1 MDYFS
6 MFLMT
11 VIIVLIWYAGT
22 GRMAIREDEKE
33 IRRVEKEVEECV
45 ALGAGLTE
53 YNQRLQERK
62 EKIKNQIFEMF
73 EENEKITNSDIVKK
87 LDISK
92 TSTVRYLDE
101 LEKEGKVQQVGKAGR
116 NVYYKKLQ

>member
-11 VIIVLIWYAGT
+11 VIIALVWYAGT

-33 IRRVEKEVEECV
+33 IHRVEKEMEECV
-45 ALGAGLTE
+45 ALGAGLAE

-62 EKIKNQIFEMF
+62 EKIKNQIIEMF
-73 EENEKITNSDIVKK
+73 KENEKITNSDIVEK

-101 LEKEGKVQQVGKAGR
+101 LEEEGKVQQVGKAGR
-116 NVYYKKLQ
+116 NVHYKKL

>member
-11 VIIVLIWYAGT
+11 VIIVLVWYAGT
-22 GRMAIREDEKE
+22 GRMEIREDEKE
-33 IRRVEKEVEECV
+33 IRRVEKEMEECV
-45 ALGAGLTE
+45 TLGSGLAE
-53 YNQRLQERK
+53 YNQLLQERK

-73 EENEKITNSDIVKK
+73 KENEKITNSDIVEK

-101 LEKEGKVQQVGKAGR
+101 LEEEGKVKQIGKVGR
-116 NVYYKKLQ
+116 NVHYKKL

>member
-1 MDYFS
+1 

-11 VIIVLIWYAGT
+11 VIIALVWYAGT
-22 GRMAIREDEKE
+22 GRMEIREDEKE
-33 IRRVEKEVEECV
+33 IHRVEKETDECV

-73 EENEKITNSDIVKK
+73 KDNEKITNSDIVEK

-101 LEKEGKVQQVGKAGR
+101 LEEEGKVKQIGKVGR
-116 NVYYKKLQ
+116 NVHYKKL

>member
-6 MFLMT
+6 MFLIA
-11 VIIVLIWYAGT
+11 VILTLVWYAGT
-22 GRMAIREDEKE
+22 GRTEIKEDEKE

-45 ALGAGLTE
+45 ALGAGLAE

-62 EKIKNQIFEMF
+62 EKKKNQILEMF
-73 EENEKITNSDIVKK
+73 KGNEKITNSDIVKK

-101 LEKEGKVQQVGKAGR
+101 LEEEKKVQQVGKAGR
-116 NVYYKKLQ
+116 NVYYIKL

>member
-22 GRMAIREDEKE
+22 GRMEIREDEKE
-33 IRRVEKEVEECV
+33 ILRVEKEVEECV
-45 ALGAGLTE
+45 ALGAGLVE

-62 EKIKNQIFEMF
+62 EKIKNQIFEMLKD
-73 EENEKITNSDIVKK
+73 NEKITNSDIVEK

-101 LEKEGKVQQVGKAGR
+101 LEEEGKAQQVGKAGR
-116 NVYYKKLQ
+116 DVYYKKL

>member
-62 EKIKNQIFEMF
+62 KKIKNQIFEMF